1 MSFSAYQRF
10 YLNAYDYLRYIHI
23 FSRSFRVVIHRSMN
37 KAHSS
42 EGIDGLARTTVDVVD
57 FNLTAG
63 EFRFLYYS
71 KKNSVVFQSI
81 SNKSISDI

>member
-1 MSFSAYQRF
+1 
-10 YLNAYDYLRYIHI
+10 
-23 FSRSFRVVIHRSMN
+23 MN

-42 EGIDGLARTTVDVVD
+42 EDIDGLARTTVDVVD